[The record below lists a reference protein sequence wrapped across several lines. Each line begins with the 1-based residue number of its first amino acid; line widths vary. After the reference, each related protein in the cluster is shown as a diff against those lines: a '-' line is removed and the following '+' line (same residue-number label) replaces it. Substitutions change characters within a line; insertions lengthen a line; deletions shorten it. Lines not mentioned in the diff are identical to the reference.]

1 MKTKVKANWADPN
14 TTAENEK
21 LPGWMKWAWSGRT
34 LAYSLNFLLMAQI
47 TFYCTDMLAIPAGII
62 GMLLL
67 ASKIFDGVTDILA
80 GYIIDRTNTR
90 WGKARPF
97 DIFMALT
104 WVCTV
109 LLFSAPDFSLTGKC
123 VYVFILYTL
132 TNSICSTFASCGDGV
147 YLKRAVRN
155 EGNRVLLTSFTG
167 AVVMFFSIIVGIIL
181 PQMLATLGTTKPGW
195 TKMSLIFAVP
205 LIILGSIR
213 MFTVKEVVNDQPEK
227 GAEAPKVAFKDVL
240 RAISKNKLVFLLSA
254 MYIAYQIVQVACGF
268 NYYFKWVM
276 GDLGLASI
284 LGLASMIIPIVLI
297 FVPPVTKKLG
307 TSNLLIGGMI
317 LNLAGCLVRMILPYN
332 MLVLVIAQVLTM
344 VGMLPI
350 ASLGNIY
357 NLECME
363 YGQKKSGIN
372 IDGVTGAFS
381 GFSLKVGSAVGSAM
395 TGFLMGASGYISEVN
410 AVTQP
415 ESALSMISF
424 MFVKLPVIIGI
435 ITLAFAVFY
444 KKVRK
449 NSLEA

>member
-1 MKTKVKANWADPN
+1 MKIKVKPNWADPN
-14 TTAENEK
+14 TTAENER
-21 LPGWMKWAWSGRT
+21 LPGWMKWVWSGRT

-47 TFYCTDMLAIPAGII
+47 TFYCTDMLAIPAGIV

-123 VYVFILYTL
+123 VYVFIFYTV
-132 TNSICSTFASCGDGV
+132 TNSVCSTFASCGDGV
-147 YLKRAVRN
+147 YLKRAVRSEN
-155 EGNRVLLTSFTG
+155 NRVSLISFSG
-167 AVVMFFSIIVGIIL
+167 AIVMFFSIIVGIIL

-195 TKMSLIFAVP
+195 TTMSLLFAVP
-205 LIILGSIR
+205 LIIMGSIR
-213 MFTVKEVVNDQPEK
+213 MLTVKEVVNNQPER
-227 GAEAPKVAFKDVL
+227 GAEAPKVSFKDAF
-240 RAISKNKLVFLLSA
+240 RAILKNKLVFILSV
-254 MYIAYQIVQVACGF
+254 MYIAYQVVQVACGF

-284 LGLASMIIPIVLI
+284 LGLASMVIPIVLI
-297 FVPPVTKKLG
+297 VVPPITKKLG

-317 LNLAGCLVRMILPYN
+317 MNLAGCLVRMILPYN

-344 VGMLPI
+344 AGMLPI

-357 NLECME
+357 QLECME
-363 YGQKKSGIN
+363 YGQKRSGIN
-372 IDGVTGAFS
+372 IDGVTGALS
-381 GFSLKVGSAVGSAM
+381 GFSLKVGSAVGSAL
-395 TGFLMGASGYISEVN
+395 TGLLMGASRYISEAN
-410 AVTQP
+410 AVSQP
-415 ESALSMISF
+415 DSALSMISF
-424 MFVKLPVIIGI
+424 MFVKLPVIIGVI
-435 ITLAFAVFY
+435 VLVLAVFY
-444 KKVRK
+444 KKVRIK
-449 NSLEA
+449 GLEA